1 MDEFKGKRLLV
12 LGGGYASYHIVK
24 IAKEEGAY
32 VIVTDY
38 LESGIAKELADEA
51 LMVSTADMDALAQV
65 VREKHIDGVFC
76 GPSEFNLMNVM
87 TLCEKTGLPFY
98 ATREQWD
105 TCSDKALFKQMCRE
119 NGVPCVPEYHL
130 TQDFLKEDLE
140 KVKYPAIVKPV
151 DSSSSRGIAIV
162 KNEEELKKA
171 YREALKFS
179 AKGQILVEKY
189 ISNEYAFAVRYL
201 AYNGEIHLLL
211 TNDRYVVDP
220 VQKQALIGYVAVYPS
235 KLAQKY
241 IEEIDPQVK
250 KMFKKTGIQNGA
262 FFMQALVD
270 PDDGNIYF
278 HEMGLRLSGG
288 LTYTITEPATGINDA
303 KMMIRYAL
311 GMEFSSPEE
320 VEKIDPNLNSQI
332 AVSVCYPLKPGKIKH
347 IEGID
352 LCQSS
357 LPVVDFVQYYDTGDE
372 ITEAMIGTLDQHFCR
387 IKLLCHDYAEVEK
400 SVDFIM
406 DHIKVT
412 NTNGEDMLYM
422 RFDTK
427 RLRKG

>member
-1 MDEFKGKRLLV
+1 MGEFTGKRLLV
-12 LGGGYASYHIVK
+12 LGGGYAAYHIVK
-24 IAKEEGAY
+24 LAKEEGAY
-32 VIVTDY
+32 VITTDY
-38 LESGIAKELADEA
+38 LESGRAKDISDEA
-51 LMVSTADMDALAQV
+51 LMVSTADIDALAQV
-65 VREKHIDGVFC
+65 VKEKQIDGVFC
-76 GPSEFNLMNVM
+76 GPSEFNIVNVM

-130 TQDFLKEDLE
+130 TQDFLEEDLANI
-140 KVKYPAIVKPV
+140 KYPVIVKPV
-151 DSSSSRGIAIV
+151 DSSSSRGIAIAAN
-162 KNEEELKKA
+162 KEELKKA

-189 ISNEYAFAVRYL
+189 ISNECAFAVRYI
-201 AYNGEIHLLL
+201 AYNGEIYLLL

-220 VQKQALIGYVAVYPS
+220 VEKKALIGYVAVYPS
-235 KLAQKY
+235 KLSEKY
-241 IEEIDPQVK
+241 IKDTDPHVK
-250 KMFKKTGIQNGA
+250 KMFKKLGIQNGA

-288 LTYTITEPATGINDA
+288 LTYTITEPATGISDA

-311 GMEFSSPEE
+311 GLGFSSPEE
-320 VEKIDPNLNSQI
+320 VERIDPNLNSQI
-332 AVSVCYPLKPGKIKH
+332 AVSVCYPLKPGKIER

-352 LCQSS
+352 LCKST
-357 LPVVDFVQYYDTGDE
+357 LNVVDFVQYYFAGDE
-372 ITEAMIGTLDQHFCR
+372 ITEAKIGTLDQHFCR
-387 IKLLCHDYAEVEK
+387 VKLLCRDYAEVEK

-406 DHIKVT
+406 DTIKVT
-412 NTNGEDMLYM
+412 DTNGEDMLYL

-427 RLRKG
+427 RLK